1 MEIKDK
7 ESSPSVRND
16 ALNNAFRL
24 RLREIL
30 QIYGLTINGLA
41 KQSRVNKGTLSRINT
56 EKYGN
61 IEMKTIVRI
70 CDAVGISVREF
81 FNSPLFD
88 KEHKEHQDES

>member
-7 ESSPSVRND
+7 ESSPSDRND
-16 ALNNAFRL
+16 ALNKAFRL

-56 EKYGN
+56 EKNGN
-61 IEMKTIVRI
+61 IEMNTIVRI